1 MIFPA
6 LHKNAGRFL
15 YIYTNFEKWVD
26 FLSANKYNTISGRQE
41 VR

>member
-26 FLSANKYNTISGRQE
+26 FWNT
-41 VR
+41 